1 MEKAQ
6 EPIRKHD
13 RILEMHSRLMS
24 GEIIRKPDL
33 AEEYG
38 VNPRSIQRDIDSIR
52 DFYAN
57 RTINNGEITEIK
69 YDRIA
74 RGFHM
79 VNAKKVTLTNA
90 DLFTV
95 VKILLES
102 RSLTKA
108 EMGPIIENL
117 IASCLPVAERTKMSA
132 LTKNEL
138 FHYVEPRHGKSLVNL
153 VWELGSAVYS
163 HRKVN
168 LKYKKVNGEITQAL
182 IKPVGIMESEYYFY
196 LIAYIGEKDKEHP
209 GYPTIYRVDR
219 IENYRIT
226 NETFQIPEAER
237 FKEGEFRKR
246 IPFMYGGPL
255 KKIRLIYK
263 GPDINAVLDK
273 LPASDYIKLEDGNYR
288 IKTEVYGN
296 KGIEMWLGSQKDFVQ
311 EETL

>member
-1 MEKAQ
+1 MKKMQ
-6 EPIRKHD
+6 DPIRKHD

-57 RTINNGEITEIK
+57 RTIKDGEITEIK

-74 RGFHM
+74 KGFHM

-90 DLFTV
+90 DLFAV
-95 VKILLES
+95 IKILLES

-163 HRKVN
+163 HRKVS

-182 IKPVGIMESEYYFY
+182 VKPVGIMESEYYFY

-209 GYPTIYRVDR
+209 GYPTIYRIDR
-219 IENYRIT
+219 IENYKIA
-226 NETFQIPEAER
+226 NETFQIPEKER

-246 IPFMYGGPL
+246 IPFMYGGKL
-255 KKIRLIYK
+255 HKTSFIYK
-263 GPDINAVLDK
+263 GMDINTVLDRLPTAQANK
-273 LPASDYIKLEDGNYR
+273 LDDGTYMV
-288 IKTEVYGN
+288 ITEVYGEIGLN
-296 KGIEMWLGSQKDFVQ
+296 LWLKGQ
-311 EETL
+311 ENIVNLNID

>member
-1 MEKAQ
+1 MKKMQ
-6 EPIRKHD
+6 DPIRKHD

-57 RTINNGEITEIK
+57 RTIKDGEITEIK

-74 RGFHM
+74 KGFHM

-90 DLFTV
+90 DLFAV
-95 VKILLES
+95 IKILLES

-108 EMGPIIENL
+108 EMGPIIKNL
-117 IASCLPVAERTKMSA
+117 ISSCLPVAERTKMSA
-132 LTKNEL
+132 LTNNEL
-138 FHYVEPRHGKSLVNL
+138 FYYVEPRHGKSLVNI
-153 VWELGSAVYS
+153 VWELGSAIYS
-163 HRKVN
+163 HRKVS
-168 LKYKKVNGEITQAL
+168 LEYKKVNKKLTKAL
-182 IKPVGIMESEYYFY
+182 VKPVGIMESEYYFY

-219 IENYRIT
+219 IENYKIT
-226 NETFQIPEAER
+226 NEAFQIPEAER
-237 FKEGEFRKR
+237 FNEGEFRKR

-255 KKIRLIYK
+255 KKIRFIYK
-263 GPDINAVLDK
+263 GPDINSVLDR
-273 LPASDYIKLEDGNYR
+273 LPASDYTKLEDGNYR
-288 IKTEVYGN
+288 FKTEVYGN

>member
-1 MEKAQ
+1 MKKMQ
-6 EPIRKHD
+6 DPIRKHD

-57 RTINNGEITEIK
+57 RTISNGEITEIK

-74 RGFHM
+74 KGFHM

-90 DLFTV
+90 DLFAV

-108 EMGPIIENL
+108 EMGPIIKNL

-163 HRKVN
+163 HRKVS
-168 LKYKKVNGEITQAL
+168 LKYQKVNGEITQAL

-196 LIAYIGEKDKEHP
+196 LIAYVGDKDKEHP
-209 GYPTIYRVDR
+209 GYPTIYRTDR
-219 IENYRIT
+219 IESYKIT
-226 NETFQIPEAER
+226 DETYYIPDKER
-237 FKEGEFRKR
+237 FEEGEFRKR
-246 IPFMYGGPL
+246 IPFMYGGKL
-255 KKIRLIYK
+255 HKTSFLYK
-263 GPDINAVLDK
+263 GNDINAICDK
-273 LPASDYIKLEDGNYR
+273 LPTATVKLQDNGTYHVDV
-288 IKTEVYGN
+288 EVFGETGLN
-296 KGIEMWLGSQKDFVQ
+296 MWLKSQGDYV
-311 EETL
+311 TVI

>member
-1 MEKAQ
+1 MKKMQ
-6 EPIRKHD
+6 DPIRKHD

-74 RGFHM
+74 KGFHM
-79 VNAKKVTLTNA
+79 VNAKKVILTNA
-90 DLFTV
+90 DLFAV

-132 LTKNEL
+132 LTRNEL
-138 FHYVEPRHGKSLVNL
+138 FHYVEPRHGKCLVDL

-163 HRKVN
+163 HRKVS
-168 LKYKKVNGEITQAL
+168 LEYKKVNGEITKAL

-219 IENYRIT
+219 IENYKID
-226 NETFQIPEAER
+226 NETFQIPEKER

-246 IPFMYGGPL
+246 IPFMYGGKL
-255 KKIRLIYK
+255 HKTSFIYK
-263 GPDINAVLDK
+263 GMDINTVLDRFPTAQANK
-273 LPASDYIKLEDGNYR
+273 LGDGTYMVV
-288 IKTEVYGN
+288 TEVYGEIGLN
-296 KGIEMWLGSQKDFVQ
+296 LWLRGQKDVV
-311 EETL
+311 ELNTN